1 MSHHRYIPILVVA
14 AVLLALTG
22 PASSGGIRDHSDGFF
37 LRLSAGGGS
46 ASTSLDLG
54 IGDLEMSGFATDVNF
69 AIGGV
74 VTPNLAVHGTLF
86 GWLVSDP
93 DAEAGGMTAEI
104 TGDLDLSAIG
114 IGVTYYI
121 MPANVYLSG
130 SLGAGSLTLDVPTG
144 EGETDMGPVIDLT
157 IGKEWWVSDSW
168 GIGAAASLG
177 YHSVPEKGIDENWSG
192 TSFAIRF
199 SATYN

>member
-1 MSHHRYIPILVVA
+1 MSHSRYIPLLVGV
-14 AVLLALTG
+14 AVLLALAG
-22 PASSGGIRDHSDGFF
+22 PASSGGIRDHSGGFF
-37 LRLSAGGGS
+37 MRLSAGGGS
-46 ASTSLDLG
+46 ASTSLDFMG
-54 IGDLEMSGFATDVNF
+54 VNVEMSGFATDLNF
-69 AIGGV
+69 AVGGV

-93 DAEAGGMTAEI
+93 DVEAGGLSTEI

-114 IGVTYYI
+114 IGITYFI

-130 SLGAGSLTLDVPTG
+130 SIGAGSLTLDAPTG